1 MKKDI
6 DMVLTPRQAAV
17 PEELKAAAARKAG
30 IRERDITGVRFIRKS
45 IDARRKDVKINA
57 RIRIVTGDEI
67 DEPFEKTLFSSS
79 CRRDCVVVGA
89 GPAGL
94 FAALTLHIGRAHV

>member
-57 RIRIVTGDEI
+57 RNPKKISLVPSKKD
-67 DEPFEKTLFSSS
+67 SSPLPA
-79 CRRDCVVVGA
+79 A
-89 GPAGL
+89 GTVSWSVQARPDSL
-94 FAALTLHIGRAHV
+94 PP